1 MKNICLD
8 QKLNLEE
15 IFTCEEI
22 KSLKKSFPKINILI
36 RSTSI
41 DRSSNSNLSKASTS
55 KTKSTQIENS
65 KDKIYVYKM
74 YYYKLILE
82 ETKNKYEQEGNNI
95 MIKSFTCLLDD
106 LFHDDKLYNTINKN
120 NSNSIL
126 IYSDDRQK
134 NEKLIMHNKKQMS
147 MAMLPEKRLNEM
159 SREILFASSLDLGK
173 NNKINKDEKTNSK
186 SNFETKKIKS
196 PSDNYKNIYYY
207 NIINSKKII
216 NNNNYKNDENKN
228 VIKLKNKKFTAQSLH
243 PTNSINYSM
252 NFQNNLNKSNHSNIS
267 YFNYKNSQPN
277 NFNNYI
283 SSIQIYNQ
291 TEQNKNNKLFLNK
304 KNTSQTISNGLIDG
318 YNNINYTNL
327 EKKKESYKK
336 YSKKKIVQK
345 DKKCEIFSKAYFNQE
360 KRIAKK

>member
-1 MKNICLD
+1 
-8 QKLNLEE
+8 
-15 IFTCEEI
+15 
-22 KSLKKSFPKINILI
+22 
-36 RSTSI
+36 
-41 DRSSNSNLSKASTS
+41 
-55 KTKSTQIENS
+55 
-65 KDKIYVYKM
+65 
-74 YYYKLILE
+74 
-82 ETKNKYEQEGNNI
+82 

-159 SREILFASSLDLGK
+159 SREIFASSLDLGK

-327 EKKKESYKK
+327 EKERKL
-336 YSKKKIVQK
+336 
-345 DKKCEIFSKAYFNQE
+345 
-360 KRIAKK
+360 